1 MSLRP
6 IVHADA
12 EAGGRAVAERIFE
25 LAAAAVRAR
34 GGFTIAVSGGRS
46 PETMFRAFAARRA
59 GAADGEPW
67 TVLWC
72 DERMVPPDDL
82 RSNFGLARRL
92 WLAPARVP
100 AERILPVPTGLPAG
114 EAADLYDGLLR
125 ERFAAGPP
133 SSRPRQGFDVAVL
146 GLGPDG
152 HTASLF
158 PGRPSLAVVDRWSVA
173 ETSPTQE
180 PRVPR
185 VTLTLEAIRHA
196 RHAIFLVWGA
206 EKRPVLSSLFSDD
219 GSVGARDLP
228 AARVRAQDSVEW
240 HVDRSAWPTG
250 PTA

>member
-12 EAGGRAVAERIFE
+12 EAGGRAVAERVFD
-25 LAAAAVRAR
+25 LAAEAIRAR
-34 GGFTIAVSGGRS
+34 GAFAIAVSGGRS
-46 PETMFRAFAARRA
+46 PETMFRAFASRRA
-59 GAADGEPW
+59 AAAEGEPW

-72 DERMVPPDDL
+72 DERVVPPDDP

-100 AERILPVPTGLPAG
+100 AERIIPVPTELPA
-114 EAADLYDGLLR
+114 EQAADRYDGLLR
-125 ERFAAGPP
+125 ERFAPGA
-133 SSRPRQGFDVAVL
+133 SSPRPRQAFDVAVL

-158 PGRPSLAVVDRWSVA
+158 PGRPSLAVVGRWSVA
-173 ETSPTQE
+173 ERSPTQE

-185 VTLTLEAIRHA
+185 VTLTLEGIGHV
-196 RHAIFLVWGA
+196 RHAIFLAWGA

-219 GSVGARDLP
+219 GTTGARDLP
-228 AARVRAQDSVEW
+228 AGRVRAQESVEW

-250 PTA
+250 PSA